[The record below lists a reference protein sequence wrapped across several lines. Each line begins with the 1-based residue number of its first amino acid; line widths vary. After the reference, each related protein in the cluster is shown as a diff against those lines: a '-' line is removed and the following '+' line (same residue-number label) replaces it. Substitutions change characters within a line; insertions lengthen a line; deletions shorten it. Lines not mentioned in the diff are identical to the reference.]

1 MSARFRIRTAQ
12 GQELSFGSEEMFADF
27 VRSGD
32 LSPDDLVYDASTG
45 EWCSAF
51 THSLVLEWEAERA
64 EAEGDGRPSGSATE
78 PGRSAAGPASGGAPA
93 KAGSSGDSGASGS
106 PPSEAAPPAGK
117 PEGLLDFEL
126 SPERSPE
133 EAAAAFVEEMEA
145 ERASE
150 IDRFQSIRGLEIDE
164 GGTGLLKGITDEPA
178 GPARR
183 GGAERTGWNDG
194 RSRADEEPAR
204 ARASGDD
211 RVRPP
216 DPSPVRSA
224 SAPSRH
230 SSRGVSRAFL
240 AWALLLGL
248 IGAGVL
254 LASDIAAVALGIAE
268 PEAPEETEGPP
279 LLPDTEEALR
289 ERASVRFLARV
300 RQNLGTLP
308 SVPPI
313 WLDGRYLADAPAYPE
328 VREVW
333 ARYLGSVGAVRA
345 RENEHYRTA
354 YLSALDDARVTGA
367 TRTLRLASAGSAF
380 EGSSAARDAHYDR
393 VTELASAALD
403 LHDFLVAHA
412 EGIAYEPAVGLRV
425 SADPVLQ
432 AAAADPTVQAEL
444 EAALDRVL
452 DALSAR
458 GSGPV
463 DARAVPGWT
472 FQGLR
477 DIVSP

>member
-1 MSARFRIRTAQ
+1 
-12 GQELSFGSEEMFADF
+12 
-27 VRSGD
+27 
-32 LSPDDLVYDASTG
+32 
-45 EWCSAF
+45 
-51 THSLVLEWEAERA
+51 
-64 EAEGDGRPSGSATE
+64 
-78 PGRSAAGPASGGAPA
+78 
-93 KAGSSGDSGASGS
+93 
-106 PPSEAAPPAGK
+106 
-117 PEGLLDFEL
+117 
-126 SPERSPE
+126 
-133 EAAAAFVEEMEA
+133 
-145 ERASE
+145 
-150 IDRFQSIRGLEIDE
+150 
-164 GGTGLLKGITDEPA
+164 
-178 GPARR
+178 
-183 GGAERTGWNDG
+183 
-194 RSRADEEPAR
+194 
-204 ARASGDD
+204 
-211 RVRPP
+211 
-216 DPSPVRSA
+216 
-224 SAPSRH
+224 
-230 SSRGVSRAFL
+230 
-240 AWALLLGL
+240 
-248 IGAGVL
+248 
-254 LASDIAAVALGIAE
+254 VALGIAE

-463 DARAVPGWT
+463 DARA
-472 FQGLR
+472 
-477 DIVSP
+477 